1 MTALSDTVNMEARF
15 ASAAAQGEIV
25 MSETTYRASGV
36 DWPAE
41 HKSLQL
47 KGYQAPIDARVFRS
61 IRPPAA
67 ES

>member
-1 MTALSDTVNMEARF
+1 
-15 ASAAAQGEIV
+15 

-47 KGYQAPIDARVFRS
+47 KGYQATIDARVFRS